1 MSNKLHTLAFGLA
14 LVLAALCRFWAAPI
28 SAGPDV
34 VQFWAFANVFQIH
47 GLDFYRYAD
56 ATAAIFPFKGWGFV
70 YPPIWLLLLGLAL
83 LAAPTDI
90 AVQDIASSHWS
101 VNVVIH
107 TMMESGWQL
116 AMKTPI
122 IAADLAIGCLIY
134 WAVPGS
140 RLRKLLFASLWL
152 FHPTAWY
159 ESAVFGQF
167 DAVAAALLLAAIILL
182 ERGRDRLA
190 FLLAGLAVMTK
201 QHTLAPVAVMAV
213 IFARQLPWRRLA
225 TNLAI
230 LAGVV
235 IVISIPFLVTGN
247 FSAYARSVFLPGQA
261 PDYQT
266 PLVYAFSGIGSL
278 LTYLHETMGWAT
290 SQFLPFTIP
299 VMFIA
304 IAAVMVLSY
313 RRTITLAQGAL
324 AGFLALLSFSY
335 QVNYQYLIIYIPI
348 ALLVA
353 ARTQYRGERVLT
365 LVLALLPAV
374 WPWLFNTSFW
384 FRYLTPVFTQ
394 VNPILDR
401 IGLAH
406 PPLPDY
412 VYVSLAL
419 AIMGLSIAYVVCV
432 FSRWHNSTGKLPPN
446 FPLQPRLD
454 TVS

>member
-1 MSNKLHTLAFGLA
+1 
-14 LVLAALCRFWAAPI
+14 
-28 SAGPDV
+28 
-34 VQFWAFANVFQIH
+34 
-47 GLDFYRYAD
+47 
-56 ATAAIFPFKGWGFV
+56 
-70 YPPIWLLLLGLAL
+70 
-83 LAAPTDI
+83 
-90 AVQDIASSHWS
+90 
-101 VNVVIH
+101 
-107 TMMESGWQL
+107 
-116 AMKTPI
+116 
-122 IAADLAIGCLIY
+122 
-134 WAVPGS
+134 
-140 RLRKLLFASLWL
+140 
-152 FHPTAWY
+152 
-159 ESAVFGQF
+159 
-167 DAVAAALLLAAIILL
+167 
-182 ERGRDRLA
+182 
-190 FLLAGLAVMTK
+190 
-201 QHTLAPVAVMAV
+201 
-213 IFARQLPWRRLA
+213 
-225 TNLAI
+225 
-230 LAGVV
+230 VV

-324 AGFLALLSFSY
+324 AGFLALMSFSY